1 MIRTESEVVSMDKH
15 KFNNFQHQRRKRRVR
30 KKVSGEADRPRLT
43 VFRSLR
49 HMYAQLVD
57 DDNGVTLM
65 SASTLNKEVADQCS
79 KGTANVAA
87 ATLVGQELARKA
99 MAVGIRQ
106 VRLDRNGYKY
116 HGRIKAMAEAARKA
130 GLVF

>member
-1 MIRTESEVVSMDKH
+1 MDKH
-15 KFNNFQHQRRKRRVR
+15 KFKNFQHHRRKRRVR
-30 KKVSGEADRPRLT
+30 KKVTGEPDRPRLT

-49 HMYAQLVD
+49 HMYVQLVD
-57 DDNGVTLM
+57 DDNGATLM
-65 SASTLNKEVADQCS
+65 SASTLNKEVADQCV
-79 KGTANVAA
+79 KGTANVEAA
-87 ATLVGQELARKA
+87 ALVGRELARKA

-116 HGRIKAMAEAARKA
+116 HGRVKAMAEAARKA

>member
-1 MIRTESEVVSMDKH
+1 MDKH
-15 KFNNFQHQRRKRRVR
+15 KFKDFQHHRRKRRVR
-30 KKVSGEADRPRLT
+30 KKVTGEADRPRLT

-49 HMYAQLVD
+49 HIYAQLVD

-65 SASTLNKEVADQCS
+65 SASTLHKEVADQCNT
-79 KGTANVAA
+79 KGTANVEAA
-87 ATLVGQELARKA
+87 SLVGRELARKA

-116 HGRIKAMAEAARKA
+116 HGRVKAMAEAARKS

>member
-1 MIRTESEVVSMDKH
+1 MDKH
-15 KFNNFQHQRRKRRVR
+15 KFKDFQHRRRKRRVR
-30 KKVSGEADRPRLT
+30 KKVTGEADRPRLT

-49 HMYAQLVD
+49 HIYAQLVD

-65 SASTLNKEVADQCS
+65 SASTLNKEVADQCNN
-79 KGTANVAA
+79 KGTANVEA

-116 HGRIKAMAEAARKA
+116 HGRVKAMAEAARKA

>member
-1 MIRTESEVVSMDKH
+1 MDKR
-15 KFNNFQHQRRKRRVR
+15 KIKNSQHLRRKRRVR
-30 KKVSGEADRPRLT
+30 KKVAGDADRPRLT

-49 HMYAQLVD
+49 HIYAQLID
-57 DDNGVTLM
+57 DDNQTTLM
-65 SASTLNKEVADQCS
+65 SASTLHKEVVDQCN
-79 KGTANVAA
+79 KGTANIEA

-116 HGRIKAMAEAARKA
+116 HGRVKAMAEAARKA

>member
-1 MIRTESEVVSMDKH
+1 MDKH
-15 KFNNFQHQRRKRRVR
+15 KFKNSQHNRRKQRVR

-49 HMYAQLVD
+49 HIYAQLVD

-65 SASTLNKEVADQCS
+65 SASTLQKEVSDQCT
-79 KGTANVAA
+79 KGTANIEA
-87 ATLVGQELARKA
+87 ATLVGKELARKA
-99 MAVGIRQ
+99 ITVGIRQ

-116 HGRIKAMAEAARKA
+116 HGRVKAMAEAARET

>member
-1 MIRTESEVVSMDKH
+1 MDKQ
-15 KFNNFQHQRRKRRVR
+15 KFKNFQHHRRKRRVR
-30 KKVSGEADRPRLT
+30 KKVTGEADRPRLT

-49 HMYAQLVD
+49 HIYAQLVD
-57 DDNGVTLM
+57 DDNGATLM
-65 SASTLNKEVADQCS
+65 SASTLSKEVADQCN
-79 KGTANVAA
+79 KGTANVEA
-87 ATLVGQELARKA
+87 ATLVGRELARKA

-116 HGRIKAMAEAARKA
+116 HGRIKALAEAARKA

>member
-1 MIRTESEVVSMDKH
+1 MDKH

>member
-1 MIRTESEVVSMDKH
+1 MDKH
-15 KFNNFQHQRRKRRVR
+15 KFKKFQHHRRKRRVR
-30 KKVSGEADRPRLT
+30 KKVTGEADRPRLT

-49 HMYAQLVD
+49 HIYAQLVD
-57 DDNGVTLM
+57 DDNGATLM
-65 SASTLNKEVADQCS
+65 SASTLSKEVADQCN
-79 KGTANVAA
+79 KGTANVEA
-87 ATLVGQELARKA
+87 ATLVGRELARKA

-116 HGRIKAMAEAARKA
+116 HGRIKALAEAARKV